1 MAKKRTS
8 GGADMDIGKVREL
21 VKLVEDS
28 GIEELEVAHKDT
40 TIRIQK
46 SPHVTGGAAAVAPV
60 PLAAAPAPAPAAPAA
75 EVAAPVAAP
84 ASETAS
90 DPARAKWKDVRSPI
104 VGTFYRSPSPTA
116 ESFVN
121 VGDHVAPGQTLGI
134 VEAMKVMNEIE
145 AEFGGTI
152 REILVENGS
161 PIEAEA
167 VLFLVEPD

>member
-1 MAKKRTS
+1 
-8 GGADMDIGKVREL
+8 MDIGKVREL

-46 SPHVTGGAAAVAPV
+46 SPNMSVGAAAVSPAPV
-60 PLAAAPAPAPAAPAA
+60 APVAAAPTPGPAAGVAPAA
-75 EVAAPVAAP
+75 ETAP
-84 ASETAS
+84 AA

-104 VGTFYRSPSPTA
+104 VGTFYKAASPTSPPFA
-116 ESFVN
+116 S
-121 VGDHVAPGQTLGI
+121 VGDHVAAGQTLCI

-152 REILVENGS
+152 REILVEDGS